1 MQGKFGGGCDGKV
14 GGVDQFECTGEDP
27 GGKML
32 KYIYAKNKRFIKVY
46 KNSLK
51 FKKLIIYYYIIQRL
65 LITLMKEKHVH
76 SAADNLF
83 YVISA
88 GKKENAVRKDG
99 LRNEESLG
107 YQIGSAMVSK
117 VVKIRIDAYTLIQVK
132 LRFHVLFRNVCI
144 E

>member
-1 MQGKFGGGCDGKV
+1 M
-14 GGVDQFECTGEDP
+14 
-27 GGKML
+27 
-32 KYIYAKNKRFIKVY
+32 
-46 KNSLK
+46 
-51 FKKLIIYYYIIQRL
+51 
-65 LITLMKEKHVH
+65 H

-99 LRNEESLG
+99 LRNEGSLG